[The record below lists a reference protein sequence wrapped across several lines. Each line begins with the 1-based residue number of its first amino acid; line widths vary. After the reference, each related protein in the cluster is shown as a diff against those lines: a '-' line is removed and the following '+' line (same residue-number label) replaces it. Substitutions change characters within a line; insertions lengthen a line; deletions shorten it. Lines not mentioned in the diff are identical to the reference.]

1 MVDFPKLKD
10 GEIPDICYI
19 AEGTYPYITG
29 GVSSWT
35 HDLIK
40 TQSHLTFHIVCIL
53 PPDADPVVKFDLPPN
68 VVGITNAFLQI
79 LPEKQTSLS
88 QKERTEIFTNIEMPL
103 INMQHK
109 PHLSELQK
117 LLDIIDKYKEAMGKE
132 LLLNSK
138 EAWNLIVR
146 MYNSSM
152 GETSFSDYFW
162 SWRGLFS
169 GLFSILLAD
178 LPLAKVYHSSCTGY
192 SGLYISRCFLKTD
205 RPCMVT
211 EHGIYTN
218 ERMIQLTASDWLHE
232 LTFMNFAVDRKSYHR
247 DLKDL
252 WMDLFSGYAFLAYQA
267 CERILTL
274 YEGNIPL
281 QVADGASL
289 DKIQIIPNGVDI
301 DTYGSVERKKEG
313 VPVAGLIGRAV
324 PIKDVKTFIKAANI
338 IKKAVPESE
347 CWVLGPIDEDP
358 IYYEEC
364 AELVAKNSLEET
376 FKFIGKVNIKEY
388 LSKMDIM
395 VLTSISEAQPLTI
408 LEAGAAGIPFVS
420 TNVGC
425 CSEYA
430 WGRSD
435 EDPNLG
441 EAGIICPLAN
451 PQKVAEGIIKMMRDK
466 NYYEECGKVLK
477 ERIIQFYSY
486 ESFVKNYK
494 ELYDEMVEL
503 SIKNHGC

>member
-1 MVDFPKLKD
+1 MTDFPKLKD
-10 GEIPDICYI
+10 SEIPDICYI

-68 VVGITNAFLQI
+68 VVGITNAFLQR
-79 LPEKQTSLS
+79 LPESQVSLS
-88 QKERTEIFTNIEMPL
+88 QEKRQKFFSQIELPL
-103 INMQHK
+103 MNMQHK
-109 PHLSELQK
+109 PLLSELTK
-117 LLDIIDKYKEAMGKE
+117 LLDLIEEYKDAMGKD

-152 GETSFSDYFW
+152 GETSFIDYFW

-178 LPLAKVYHSSCTGY
+178 LPSAKVYHSSCTGY
-192 SGLYISRCFLKTD
+192 SGLYIARCFLKTN

-232 LTFMNFAVDRKSYHR
+232 LNFVNFSVDKKSYHR

-252 WMDLFSGYAFLAYQA
+252 WMDLFSGYAYLAYQA
-267 CERILTL
+267 SERILTL

-281 QVADGASL
+281 QVADGA
-289 DKIQIIPNGVDI
+289 DPKKIQIIPNGVDI
-301 DTYGSVERKKEG
+301 ETYGSVERKNG
-313 VPVAGLIGRAV
+313 GTPVAGLIGRAV
-324 PIKDVKTFIKAANI
+324 PIKDVKTFIKAANHI
-338 IKKAVPESE
+338 RKAVPESE
-347 CWVLGPIDEDP
+347 CWVLGPTDEDP

-364 AELVAKNSLEET
+364 TELVAKNDLEDS
-376 FKFIGKVNIKEY
+376 FKFIGKVNIKDY
-388 LSKMDIM
+388 LGKMDIM

-435 EDPNLG
+435 ETPNLG

-451 PQKVAEGIIKMMRDK
+451 PQKIAEGIIKMMLDK

-477 ERIIQFYSY
+477 ERIVHFYSY
-486 ESFVKNYK
+486 DSFVQNYK
-494 ELYDEMVEL
+494 ELYNEMIEL
-503 SIKNHGC
+503 SKTKHGC